1 MNKSQIVAASVS
13 AGTSA
18 MVGIYALHKA
28 NKARGDQV
36 KLNDALNTLE
46 QNRQQIINP
55 YANVSNQY
63 ANLGVATQ
71 AAEFQAEQTDIA
83 LANTLDTIRQTG
95 AGGATALAQAAL
107 QSKKGISASLEQQEL
122 ANEQLRAR
130 GAMETQKL
138 KAMGEVFKFEK
149 QEERELQK
157 LDRLQAQID
166 QERQNEVLMRAS
178 AINSFTDLAS
188 NFSSLAAGAGG
199 SISGGTTGSSM
210 LTDSQIAQAFSS
222 VGSGNTSQNLF
233 QGSLEQSSTPQFN
246 LGN

>member
-13 AGTSA
+13 AGTTA

-71 AAEFQAEQTDIA
+71 AAEFQAEQ
-83 LANTLDTIRQTG
+83 
-95 AGGATALAQAAL
+95 
-107 QSKKGISASLEQQEL
+107 
-122 ANEQLRAR
+122 
-130 GAMETQKL
+130 TQKL